1 MSVLARNRKQ
11 LGVLAFLVVV
21 LVLLRPF
28 ILRKLRGLLQLF
40 GRRKLT
46 HPIPKYNLRE
56 HSSEGAVRTIFRR
69 QSQTHDTSLILLQY
83 VAVVVVCRA
92 NRSQEVTAGDA
103 KPYPCVCTRETC
115 KVVSDAKSSRLFC
128 HMLFLRTVQV
138 KLC

>member
-1 MSVLARNRKQ
+1 MHATGNSSECWHFLWLCSCSFVLSSCGNYVACCSCSDVASSHIQSRNT
-11 LGVLAFLVVV
+11 
-21 LVLLRPF
+21 
-28 ILRKLRGLLQLF
+28 IYEN
-40 GRRKLT
+40 T
-46 HPIPKYNLRE
+46 HPKVRFAQFFVVNPKPTTP
-56 HSSEGAVRTIFRR
+56 AF
-69 QSQTHDTSLILLQY
+69 ILLQY

-138 KLC
+138 KLY

>member
-69 QSQTHDTSLILLQY
+69 QTQTHDTSLYSSAICCCCCCLQSKSKSRSYRRRRKTLSLLMHARN
-83 VAVVVVCRA
+83 V
-92 NRSQEVTAGDA
+92 
-103 KPYPCVCTRETC
+103 
-115 KVVSDAKSSRLFC
+115 
-128 HMLFLRTVQV
+128 
-138 KLC
+138 